1 MTILYIP
8 RASVTGLPIFATC
21 IPDFPP
27 TMSRVASSRLVRT
40 AGPLTASVRLNAP
53 LTENEWQP
61 GSCMTTVTAVGAVV
75 LAAETGPA
83 VRRTAPAASATA
95 NVSVRFMSR
104 LLVRCFAHGRP
115 RAGGRHQGLHRRL
128 VRVSRRLRR
137 AAAEPP
143 RPRPPLR

>member
-1 MTILYIP
+1 MTILYVP
-8 RASVTGLPIFATC
+8 RASVTGLPIFAMC

-83 VRRTAPAASATA
+83 VRRTAPATSATA
-95 NVSVRFMSR
+95 NVSVRFMSDSLCGVSHMVGLGRVGGIRAYTAGWCGFPAGSGEQPPSR
-104 LLVRCFAHGRP
+104 LGRD
-115 RAGGRHQGLHRRL
+115 HLF
-128 VRVSRRLRR
+128 
-137 AAAEPP
+137 
-143 RPRPPLR
+143 